1 MFVILGY
8 IPENIHTC
16 LCVPYHGRLYG
27 IPRVRGGFFELE
39 IRRHWGILMI
49 GINESSRGG
58 ERLDLEFPQG
68 TNKSEFLENAYFMD
82 LISSKIKHK
91 LTRLLTTAGAGYK
104 TSIHQSGNVGC
115 T

>member
-1 MFVILGY
+1 MALWNSKGK
-8 IPENIHTC
+8 
-16 LCVPYHGRLYG
+16 
-27 IPRVRGGFFELE
+27 RGLFELE

-49 GINESSRGG
+49 GINESGGG
-58 ERLDLEFPQG
+58 EGLGLEFPQG
-68 TNKSEFLENAYFMD
+68 TEKSEFLENAYFMD